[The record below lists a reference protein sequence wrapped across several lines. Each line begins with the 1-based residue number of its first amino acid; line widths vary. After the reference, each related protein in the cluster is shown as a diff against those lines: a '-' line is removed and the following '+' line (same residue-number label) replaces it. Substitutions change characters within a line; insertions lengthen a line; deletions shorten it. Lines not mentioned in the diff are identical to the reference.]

1 MLRTIVIY
9 YGIGLTDSASQF
21 FYFYLVCLLI
31 AMASSSVGYFVSSIF
46 SVSEDA
52 VNIAPVIVMPMVLFG
67 GYFSNSSNYPV
78 WISWLQWLSPV
89 RYGHEALC
97 LNEFENRVYGEND
110 IDLVE
115 FLGYDLGIWRCLL
128 ILASFVVFC
137 RLFSMLFLRLM
148 VSKFQ

>member
-78 WISWLQWLSPV
+78 WISWL
-89 RYGHEALC
+89 
-97 LNEFENRVYGEND
+97 
-110 IDLVE
+110 
-115 FLGYDLGIWRCLL
+115 
-128 ILASFVVFC
+128 
-137 RLFSMLFLRLM
+137 
-148 VSKFQ
+148 